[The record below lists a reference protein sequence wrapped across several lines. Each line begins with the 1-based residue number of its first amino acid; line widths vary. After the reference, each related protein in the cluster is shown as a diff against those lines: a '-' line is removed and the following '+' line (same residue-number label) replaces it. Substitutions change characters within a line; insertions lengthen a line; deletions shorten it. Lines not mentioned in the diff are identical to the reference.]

1 MLESSEDALRF
12 LAEGQTLL
20 GEGWTHVDNFDELD
34 EDEFEEEEEEIYVTM
49 DLGTTLDAKALQ
61 NENQYQLVGLDTPLP
76 FLKLGNQIFQGQTTP
91 LIGDEVV
98 LGLIRHSDNPHEP
111 THPPLYSTNHR
122 LTFRAITLEPRSQP
136 QAQTQD
142 EQTTQAETEPGP
154 SSSSFNLFSNSPMDS
169 PTISGPPVGSLK
181 KGRSKG
187 AGQVRPRF
195 VIDKPED
202 LENFDV
208 KAMKTSQKVELGPN
222 VLRSLGLP
230 PSTHGENVLL
240 SKTDL
245 SQVISGYSSR
255 SQASQNRKKGRIW
268 GVDKDGK
275 IALIDN
281 DHQGK
286 EKDESQEVGVPGD
299 VQMEEGE
306 QNNLSQEN
314 NVGSSAQTDEI
325 PPTQSARTDQDQVM
339 GDVEVEDDPPWAEV
353 ENGQV
358 HQ

>member
-34 EDEFEEEEEEIYVTM
+34 EDEYEEEEEEIYVTM

-76 FLKLGNQIFQGQTTP
+76 FLKLGNQIFQGQNTP

-122 LTFRAITLEPRSQP
+122 LTFRAITLEPRSQS
-136 QAQTQD
+136 QAQPQD
-142 EQTTQAETEPGP
+142 EQTTQAEPGPGP
-154 SSSSFNLFSNSPMDS
+154 SSSSFNLSSDS
-169 PTISGPPVGSLK
+169 PLDALTISGPPKNNFK

-187 AGQVRPRF
+187 TGQVRPKF

-222 VLRSLGLP
+222 VLKSLGLP
-230 PSTHGENVLL
+230 PSTHGENILL

-255 SQASQNRKKGRIW
+255 SQASQNRKKGKIW

-281 DHQGK
+281 DQQEE
-286 EKDESQEVGVPGD
+286 EKDKSREVGVPGD
-299 VQMEEGE
+299 VQMEENV
-306 QNNLSQEN
+306 QNSPLQGN

-325 PPTQSARTDQDQVM
+325 QPVNTVQPGEDQVM

-353 ENGQV
+353 ENGQI